1 MGQWLLCCP
10 DPAGNRGETI
20 TGMLMGKERI
30 STRQKNISRLLRE
43 KKELHAEK
51 IKVVRKIKPD
61 KASRQ

>member
-1 MGQWLLCCP
+1 
-10 DPAGNRGETI
+10 
-20 TGMLMGKERI
+20 MGKERI
-30 STRQKNISRLLRE
+30 SPRQKNISRLLRE